1 MRSSMVGGLD
11 GWYIITWV
19 AEPLDLVAEPLDLAV
34 EVDLLQ
40 VFFLSLHE
48 HRILIDEL
56 LLFMW
61 DGMLAVEVRTRT
73 WWSVEV
79 MV

>member
-11 GWYIITWV
+11 GWYIITW
-19 AEPLDLVAEPLDLAV
+19 VAEPLDLAV